1 MKRILGLAV
10 SLLVLLAGCRSI
22 EGSSQP
28 NDPLIDTQNQSS
40 SVSENEMTESTEQ
53 IRFFGS
59 HQSVNGYGAGNDV
72 GIYLSQPIESGG
84 FRTMY
89 LDFATNHLVP
99 LCTRPECTHV
109 DESCTAYCNTSG
121 GGLSLA
127 VTNDALI
134 RCYLGGSSLETARIV
149 RSDLNGENPK
159 QIAELQSSQ
168 RLGTWIAGDNHFV
181 YAIRTTVNPDTTL
194 VQDLIRIDVQTGEVS
209 QIVSLESTSCFLV
222 GARDRQI
229 IVKCFLSAQ
238 PTDSS
243 LYDPDASQV
252 FIAINA
258 DTGEQTTLASLP
270 IAQNAAYYDGSLI
283 SVNTTEQTVSCFDT
297 SDGSTRTVSWQLPNI
312 AQPTKV
318 LPSDFISNMLIV
330 FVVGDDGKDGAY
342 AISIDS
348 GATQE
353 LSLLTQYP
361 DTALDEP
368 LAIVAQ
374 KDDKLLVAPVIDTVS
389 MKIDVGDGSSVS
401 LPAAHAS
408 FAWLST
414 EDYLNNVERYEQISQ

>member
-1 MKRILGLAV
+1 MNL
-10 SLLVLLAGCRSI
+10 
-22 EGSSQP
+22 
-28 NDPLIDTQNQSS
+28 
-40 SVSENEMTESTEQ
+40 

-59 HQSVNGYGAGNDV
+59 HQSVNGYGAGNDA

-127 VTNDALI
+127 VTDDALI

-149 RSDLNGENPK
+149 RSDLNGENPE
-159 QIAELQSSQ
+159 QIAELPSSQ

-229 IVKCFLSAQ
+229 IVKCFLSAP

-270 IAQNAAYYDGSLI
+270 IAQNAAYYDGSNAQLWVLQQDLWGNYRI
-283 SVNTTEQTVSCFDT
+283 YSNLAYSVGNGYTINRHSVNSSCIMW
-297 SDGSTRTVSWQLPNI
+297 SDSSSSSSTDAAVEIYT
-312 AQPTKV
+312 
-318 LPSDFISNMLIV
+318 
-330 FVVGDDGKDGAY
+330 
-342 AISIDS
+342 IDS
-348 GATQE
+348 VYRRIALVSGTNNY
-353 LSLLTQYP
+353 LTCEGNP
-361 DTALDEP
+361 E
-368 LAIVAQ
+368 VNGVN
-374 KDDKLLVAPVIDTVS
+374 LV
-389 MKIDVGDGSSVS
+389 
-401 LPAAHAS
+401 
-408 FAWLST
+408 WST
-414 EDYLNNVERYEQISQ
+414 YANAGLFRETSP